1 MRGSYSPL
9 SVVQEAAHGWL
20 IGCFLESVNQ
30 VYVILKCRM
39 SKEQGK
45 EAFFS
50 GVNSFQ
56 DKKASLVRV
65 SF

>member
-9 SVVQEAAHGWL
+9 SVEQEAAHGWL

-45 EAFFS
+45 EAFLVELVFKT
-50 GVNSFQ
+50 
-56 DKKASLVRV
+56 KKPV
-65 SF
+65 